1 MKVDKI
7 RQTDTA
13 ELQTQLRDIQE
24 QQFRIRFQMTMGQ
37 TEGLK
42 KYREMRKD
50 RARIL
55 TILRERELEAK
66 KG

>member
-13 ELQTQLRDIQE
+13 ELQTQLKDMQE
-24 QQFRIRFQMTMGQ
+24 QQFRIKFQMTMGQ
-37 TEGLK
+37 VEGLK
-42 KYREMRKD
+42 KYRQMRKD

-55 TILRERELEAK
+55 TVLRQRELETK